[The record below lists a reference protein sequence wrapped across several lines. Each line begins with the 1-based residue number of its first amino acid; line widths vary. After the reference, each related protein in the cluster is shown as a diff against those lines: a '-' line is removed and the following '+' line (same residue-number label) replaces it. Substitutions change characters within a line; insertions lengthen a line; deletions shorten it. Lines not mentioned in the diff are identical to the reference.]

1 MLAQRGNATR
11 CSLKRVGRSEK
22 VFARLFFYQ
31 FVSYACIRFIEW
43 DRIKGNT
50 GISTTFLFF
59 YICFFNFANST
70 FDVIIKLEEKRMENI
85 EIKNIPLA
93 CIPKKATRLFD

>member
-22 VFARLFFYQ
+22 VFTLSFLLPVCFVCVHSFHRMGSYQ
-31 FVSYACIRFIEW
+31 REYRDKHDVP
-43 DRIKGNT
+43 
-50 GISTTFLFF
+50 FF

>member
-22 VFARLFFYQ
+22 VFARLFFYHS
-31 FVSYACIRFIEW
+31 FHRMGSYQREYR
-43 DRIKGNT
+43 DKHDVP
-50 GISTTFLFF
+50 FF